1 MWGLE
6 EGEGG
11 RWAHARMLP
20 LPFLNWL
27 SVQLYKAL
35 DRTTNELFLVFSK

>member
-1 MWGLE
+1 MGVW
-6 EGEGG
+6 EGVGVG
-11 RWAHARMLP
+11 TRTHAAAS
-20 LPFLNWL
+20 FLNWL